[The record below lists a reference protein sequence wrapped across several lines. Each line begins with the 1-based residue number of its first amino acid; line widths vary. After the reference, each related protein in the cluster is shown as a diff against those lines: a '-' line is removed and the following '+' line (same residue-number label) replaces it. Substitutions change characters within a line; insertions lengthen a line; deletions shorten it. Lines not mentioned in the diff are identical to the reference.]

1 MAITAT
7 EEALLR
13 DLLAKQAQLI
23 ALANNETT
31 ITAKLGSTKATI
43 DDLTA
48 ATTVNDADL
57 LIVRQGGV
65 DKKLPVSAVKSDLVD
80 LSSYAPKAS
89 PDLTGTPTAPTA
101 AAGTNTKQIAT
112 TEFVQ
117 SEKPSDAT
125 QAEMETGTEA
135 AIRGM
140 SPLRVAQA
148 IAAKATV
155 GGGRGQVFK
164 ASGTFTV
171 PTGVTSVKVRG
182 CGGGSGG
189 GIIPGAGGTTSFGS
203 HCSATGGNGATPG
216 TGTGGDINLVGGK
229 GGMTNAA
236 LNNPAA
242 GGAVGGGYGG
252 GGVTSDDF
260 LAAPTGLLGGS
271 GHPAAAATGYG
282 NGGGA
287 PPTSASQRTAGSAGG
302 YFEKHIT
309 GLTPGSSITVTIGAA
324 GTAGTD
330 GKAGAPGICIV
341 EW

>member
-1 MAITAT
+1 MALTAT

-112 TEFVQ
+112 TAFVQ

-125 QAEMETGTEA
+125 QAEMEAGTQA

-148 IAAKATV
+148 IAALSASGIGYGQTWQNVAASRSFGVTYTNSTGKPIEVSVTVYGGTVALQTTV
-155 GGGRGQVFK
+155 GGVVIGKQYSTYNSNNPRHNM
-164 ASGTFTV
+164 TFIV
-171 PTGVTSVKVRG
+171 PNNTTYKVDY
-182 CGGGSGG
+182 
-189 GIIPGAGGTTSFGS
+189 
-203 HCSATGGNGATPG
+203 
-216 TGTGGDINLVGGK
+216 TGTLEYW
-229 GGMTNAA
+229 TE
-236 LNNPAA
+236 L
-242 GGAVGGGYGG
+242 
-252 GGVTSDDF
+252 
-260 LAAPTGLLGGS
+260 
-271 GHPAAAATGYG
+271 
-282 NGGGA
+282 
-287 PPTSASQRTAGSAGG
+287 R
-302 YFEKHIT
+302 
-309 GLTPGSSITVTIGAA
+309 
-324 GTAGTD
+324 
-330 GKAGAPGICIV
+330 
-341 EW
+341 